1 MPVRKIKGSKVVAF
15 QPEDLTPQ
23 EGKVLRYFVSM
34 LDREK
39 QTPTDNCIVETVWSD
54 LPKTHMAAVRV
65 TGRLKQKGLLQ
76 AGEKGHC
83 IATEAGVRLISAA
96 NKTHVWQQAPPPKTT
111 NPQKRA

>member
-1 MPVRKIKGSKVVAF
+1 VPTRKTKGGKVVAF

-34 LDREK
+34 LAREE
-39 QTPTDNCIVETVWSD
+39 QTPTDKCIVETVWSD

-65 TGRLKQKGLLQ
+65 TGRLKSKGLLA

-83 IATEAGVRLISAA
+83 RATEAGVRLIEAA
-96 NKTHVWQQAPPPKTT
+96 NKTKVWQQAPPPRIT
-111 NPQKRA
+111 NPKLRA